1 VPNHGQLI
9 AIDQGTS
16 STKGLLLDSN
26 LRVLATVTKPVE
38 LEFPESGWVQQ
49 DPTAIWDSVRL
60 AIDELSA
67 KATEEILGL
76 AITNQRESALAWDV
90 SSGRPL
96 SPMLGWQ
103 DRRTAGRVHD
113 FSAQQS
119 AQIREISGLPLDPM
133 FSALKFEW
141 ILDQIDADRTR
152 SAAGEIALGTL
163 DTWLV
168 YKLTGQLVAEAG
180 NASRTQLLNV
190 TTGEWSAEL
199 SELFNIPLA
208 ALAPVVGS
216 DQPTQPILSGPL
228 AGKPVLAVLADS
240 HAALYAHQLG
250 SGATAKATFGTGSS
264 IMAHS
269 PKPAAADSGLV
280 TTVAWSIDG
289 KLTPAL
295 EGNILASGATVV
307 WLSQLLQKSPSEL
320 DRLAQT
326 VAAGSSQVNLVPAF
340 GGLGAPW
347 WDADAD
353 AIIDGMT
360 LATGQAELALAA
372 FEAINLQIEDVLATV
387 DVATG
392 SKLGVINVDGGP
404 TSNNWLMQ
412 QQANLSQRTVI
423 KNNIAELSATGV
435 AALAFKVAGIDLAS
449 YQADTTSFEPNL
461 ETSSAEAR
469 QTSWHAALAKS
480 RMQRSN

>member
-1 VPNHGQLI
+1 MPKTGQLI

-26 LRVLATVTKPVE
+26 LRVLATVSKPVE
-38 LEFPESGWVQQ
+38 LDTPESGWVQQ
-49 DPTAIWDSVRL
+49 DPEAIWESVRL

-67 KATEEILGL
+67 QATEEILGL

-90 SSGRPL
+90 ATGKPL
-96 SPMLGWQ
+96 SAMLGWQ
-103 DRRTAGRVHD
+103 DRRTAGRVHE
-113 FSAQQS
+113 FSEQQRE
-119 AQIREISGLPLDPM
+119 AIRELSGLPLDPM

-141 ILDQIDADRTR
+141 ILNQIDADRSR
-152 SAAGEIALGTL
+152 SQAGQIALGTL

-168 YKLTGQLVAEAG
+168 YKLTGQLAAEAG

-190 TTGEWSAEL
+190 ATGEWSQQLA
-199 SELFNIPLA
+199 ELFNVPLA

-216 DQPTQPILSGPL
+216 DAPTAPILAGPL

-264 IMAHS
+264 IMALS
-269 PKPAAADSGLV
+269 RKPAAADSGLV

-289 KLTPAL
+289 KLTTAL
-295 EGNILASGATVV
+295 EGNILSSGATVV
-307 WLSQLLQKSPSEL
+307 WLGQLLAKSPAEL
-320 DRLAQT
+320 DQLAQS
-326 VAAGSSQVNLVPAF
+326 VGESASEVNLVPAF

-347 WDADAD
+347 WDADAS

-360 LATGQAELALAA
+360 LSTGQAELALAA
-372 FEAINLQIEDVLATV
+372 FEAINLQIEDVLAAV
-387 DVATG
+387 DNATG
-392 SKLGVINVDGGP
+392 QRLPAINVDGGP
-404 TSNNWLMQ
+404 TSNLWLMQ
-412 QQANLSQRTVI
+412 QQANLSQRSVV
-423 KNNIAELSATGV
+423 KNNVAELSATGV
-435 AALAFKVAGIDLAS
+435 AALALKAAGIDLTD
-449 YQADTTSFEPNL
+449 YRADNSSFEPNL
-461 ETSSAEAR
+461 ETSSAVAR
-469 QTSWHAALAKS
+469 QASWHAALAKS